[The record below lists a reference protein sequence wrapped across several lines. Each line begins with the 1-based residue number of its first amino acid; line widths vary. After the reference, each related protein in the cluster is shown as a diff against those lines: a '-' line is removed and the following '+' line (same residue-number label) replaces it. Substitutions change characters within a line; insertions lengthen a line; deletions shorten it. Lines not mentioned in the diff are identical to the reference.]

1 MKRWLK
7 RIGLGIVALFVAGA
21 VGLYVY
27 SLDAYGPDAPA
38 QRVYEAD
45 LVRVNGS
52 IHHFFAPASNTG
64 VIYYPGGKVKVQA
77 YAHFA
82 DQLRAHGVQVFLVDM
97 PLNLAVFD
105 LNAANRVRAQ
115 HPEVKHWFIAG
126 HSLGGAMA
134 SAHVGANASA
144 YEGLILLAAYPIND
158 ADLPR
163 LIVYGDRDGVLN
175 MTSMEP
181 FLDEAR
187 VIRGGNHAYFGDYG
201 EQDGDLSAMISR
213 TAHQR
218 LTLDAIVEFIQ
229 NSCATCQLKP

>member
-7 RIGLGIVALFVAGA
+7 RIGFGFLALLVVAG

-27 SLDAYGPDAPA
+27 SLDAYGPDALA
-38 QRVYEAD
+38 QGVYEAN
-45 LVRVNGS
+45 LVQVKGS
-52 IHHFFAPASNTG
+52 IHHFDVPNARTG
-64 VIYYPGGKVKVQA
+64 LIYYPGGKVKVQA

-82 DQLRAHGVQVFLVDM
+82 DQLRARGVQVFLVEM

-105 LNAANRVRAQ
+105 LNAANRVRTQ
-115 HPEVKHWFIAG
+115 HPEVEHWFIAG

-134 SAHVGANASA
+134 SAHVGSNATA
-144 YEGLILLAAYPIND
+144 YKGIILLAAYPIND

-181 FLDEAR
+181 FLDEAL
-187 VIRGGNHAYFGDYG
+187 VLRGGNHAYFGNYG
-201 EQDGDLSAMISR
+201 EQEGDLSASI
-213 TAHQR
+213 TPALQQR
-218 LTLDAIVEFIQ
+218 LTVDAIVEFIQ
-229 NSCATCQLKP
+229 NSCASCQLMP